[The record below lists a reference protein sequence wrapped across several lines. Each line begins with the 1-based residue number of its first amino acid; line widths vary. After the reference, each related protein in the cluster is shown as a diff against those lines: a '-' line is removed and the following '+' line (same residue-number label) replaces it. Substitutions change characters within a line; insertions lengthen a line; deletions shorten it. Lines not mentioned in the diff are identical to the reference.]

1 MKILIVGG
9 NGTIGKTVA
18 SHYKLN
24 HEVIVAS
31 RSKSDVQV
39 DITSALSIQ
48 NMFEKVGKI
57 DAVIC
62 AAGGVK
68 WAPFSE
74 LSEDDFYFGL
84 KSKMMGQVNLT
95 RIGRNYLNPEGSI
108 TLTTGILADDPVFM
122 TTGAALV
129 NGGLNS
135 FVKAVARELDN
146 GIRINVVSPGMVEDS
161 VERIGHLFPGHNA
174 VTMKEVLNGY
184 RKSVEGRITGE
195 VIRIYS

>member
-1 MKILIVGG
+1 MKIIVVGG

-18 SHYKLN
+18 GHYKLN
-24 HEVIVAS
+24 HEVIVAG
-31 RSKSDVQV
+31 RSKGDIIV
-39 DITSALSIQ
+39 DITSAASIQ
-48 NMFEKVGKI
+48 EMLEETGKV
-57 DAVIC
+57 DAIIC
-62 AAGGVK
+62 AAGAVK

-74 LSEDDFYFGL
+74 LSEDDFYIGI
-84 KSKMMGQVNLT
+84 KSKMMGQVNLA
-95 RIGRNYLNPEGSI
+95 RIGRNYLNPGGSI

-135 FVKAVARELDN
+135 FVKAVARELDK

-161 VERIGHLFPGHNA
+161 VERIGHLFPGHNP
-174 VTMKEVLNGY
+174 VTMKQVLNGY

-195 VIRIYS
+195 VIRIN

>member
-18 SHYKLN
+18 GHYKLN
-24 HEVIVAS
+24 HEVIVAG
-31 RSKSDVQV
+31 RSKGDIIV
-39 DITSALSIQ
+39 DITSAASIQ
-48 NMFEKVGKI
+48 EMLEEVGKV
-57 DAVIC
+57 DAIVC
-62 AAGGVK
+62 AAGAVK

-74 LSEDDFYFGL
+74 LSEDDFYIGI
-84 KSKMMGQVNLT
+84 KSKMMGQVNLA
-95 RIGRNYLNPEGSI
+95 RIGRNYLNRGGSI

-161 VERIGHLFPGHNA
+161 VERIGHLFPGHNP
-174 VTMKEVLNGY
+174 VPMKQVLNGY

-195 VIRIYS
+195 VIRIN